1 LISVAAGMAKA
12 GLRPWAYSIA
22 PFVYARPFEQIRNDI
37 AFNNLPVK
45 IVGNGG
51 GYAYGV
57 MGPSH
62 HAIEDYGVLLTL
74 PNFCACVPAFDIDI
88 DGAIDWVAHNGR
100 PTYLRLGKGPLP
112 SGVEVP
118 QFAGWRQIIQ
128 GGGPVLVAIG
138 PLAATYYSD
147 LQAMPENIRPQVW
160 VVSILPLDLNPPP
173 DNFIAQI
180 RLSQS
185 LLVAEE
191 HVERGGFGWELIMT
205 LQKMNINLAKFK
217 HFYARKHMYDEYG
230 SQDLLRQ
237 KSFLDVASI
246 ISSLKDF

>member
-1 LISVAAGMAKA
+1 
-12 GLRPWAYSIA
+12 
-22 PFVYARPFEQIRNDI
+22 
-37 AFNNLPVK
+37 
-45 IVGNGG
+45 
-51 GYAYGV
+51 
-57 MGPSH
+57 
-62 HAIEDYGVLLTL
+62 
-74 PNFCACVPAFDIDI
+74 
-88 DGAIDWVAHNGR
+88 
-100 PTYLRLGKGPLP
+100 
-112 SGVEVP
+112 
-118 QFAGWRQIIQ
+118 
-128 GGGPVLVAIG
+128 PVLVAIG
-138 PLAATYYSD
+138 PLAATYYAD

-180 RLSQS
+180 KHSQS

-205 LQKMNINLAKFK
+205 LQKMNINLAKFR
-217 HFYARKHMYDEYG
+217 HFYARKHIYDEYG